1 MNTEDKI
8 KVMQAFL
15 EGETIEVMGQD
26 GWEEWCFHTEPQW
39 NWEHCDYRVKEED
52 YSLDI
57 PWDLIKDKW
66 KWAAMDDDGE
76 IFLYT
81 KKPEPLHCAWNC
93 PRGDYSDYLLKI
105 SKPDAKYWRRTLTER
120 PKGV

>member
-15 EGETIEVMGQD
+15 EGEEIEARAGESD
-26 GWEEWCFHTEPQW
+26 WHHIEDPSW
-39 NWEHCDYRVKEED
+39 NWASMEYRIKEKN

-66 KWAAMDDDGE
+66 RWAAMDGDGE

-81 KKPEPLHCAWNC
+81 EMPSPATYGWVCPKGYYFNC
-93 PRGDYSDYLLKI
+93 HLKI
-105 SKPDAKYWRRTLTER
+105 SKPDTKYWRRTLTER